1 MGFKDKMT
9 KYYSDA
15 YMEKYGDRM
24 TSVAGTILSVK
35 TEVKSILGI
44 FNKLHVFLV
53 VKPEVGTQLKI
64 HVILVVK
71 PEVGKQVVKC
81 EYKKNR
87 WFKKPQFIDVNQG
100 HKVIIMGLKGVKGK
114 ANSENVLISNIANL
128 TTRKD
133 LHPFDHSQIKKAR
146 QQSTK
151 MMRR

>member
-15 YMEKYGDRM
+15 YMERYGDRM
-24 TSVAGTILSVK
+24 TSVSGTILSVK

-44 FNKLHVFLV
+44 FNKLHVL
-53 VKPEVGTQLKI
+53 
-64 HVILVVK
+64 LVVK

-87 WFKKPQFIDVNQG
+87 WFKKPEFIDLNKG
-100 HKVIIMGLKGVKGK
+100 HKVIVMGIKGEKGK
-114 ANSENVLISNIANL
+114 KNADSVLISNIANL

-146 QQSTK
+146 QQATR
-151 MMRR
+151 MRR

>member
-24 TSVAGTILSVK
+24 TSAAGTILSVK

-44 FNKLHVFLV
+44 FNKLHVF
-53 VKPEVGTQLKI
+53 
-64 HVILVVK
+64 LVVK

>member
-53 VKPEVGTQLKI
+53 VKPEVG
-64 HVILVVK
+64 
-71 PEVGKQVVKC
+71 KQVVKC
-81 EYKKNR
+81 EYKQNK
-87 WFKKPQFIDVNQG
+87 WFKKPQFIDVNKG
-100 HKVIIMGLKGVKGK
+100 HKVIIMGLKGIKGK
-114 ANSENVLISNIANL
+114 ANSENILVSNIANL
-128 TTRKD
+128 TTKKD

>member
-53 VKPEVGTQLKI
+53 VKPEVG
-64 HVILVVK
+64 
-71 PEVGKQVVKC
+71 KQVVKC

-114 ANSENVLISNIANL
+114 ANSENVIVSNIANL
-128 TTRKD
+128 TTKKD
-133 LHPFDHSQIKKAR
+133 LHPFDHIQIKKAR

>member
-1 MGFKDKMT
+1 
-9 KYYSDA
+9 
-15 YMEKYGDRM
+15 M

-44 FNKLHVFLV
+44 FNKLHVF
-53 VKPEVGTQLKI
+53 
-64 HVILVVK
+64 LVVK

>member
-15 YMEKYGDRM
+15 YMNKYGDRM

-44 FNKLHVFLV
+44 FNKLHVF
-53 VKPEVGTQLKI
+53 
-64 HVILVVK
+64 LVVK

>member
-44 FNKLHVFLV
+44 FNKLHVF
-53 VKPEVGTQLKI
+53 
-64 HVILVVK
+64 LVVK

-151 MMRR
+151 MMRI

>member
-9 KYYSDA
+9 KYYSDS
-15 YMEKYGDRM
+15 YMEKYWDRM

-53 VKPEVGTQLKI
+53 VKPEVG
-64 HVILVVK
+64 
-71 PEVGKQVVKC
+71 KQVVKC

-87 WFKKPQFIDVNQG
+87 WIKKPQFIDVHQG

>member
-44 FNKLHVFLV
+44 FNKLHVF
-53 VKPEVGTQLKI
+53 
-64 HVILVVK
+64 LVVK

-146 QQSTK
+146 QQATR
-151 MMRR
+151 MRTR

>member
-1 MGFKDKMT
+1 MT

-44 FNKLHVFLV
+44 FNKLHVF
-53 VKPEVGTQLKI
+53 
-64 HVILVVK
+64 LVVK

>member
-9 KYYSDA
+9 KYYLDA

-53 VKPEVGTQLKI
+53 VKPEVG
-64 HVILVVK
+64 
-71 PEVGKQVVKC
+71 KQVVKC
-81 EYKKNR
+81 EYKQNK

-100 HKVIIMGLKGVKGK
+100 HKVIIMGLKGIKGK
-114 ANSENVLISNIANL
+114 ANSENILVSNIANL
-128 TTRKD
+128 TTKKD

>member
-53 VKPEVGTQLKI
+53 VKPEVG
-64 HVILVVK
+64 
-71 PEVGKQVVKC
+71 KQVVKC
-81 EYKKNR
+81 EYKQNK

-100 HKVIIMGLKGVKGK
+100 HKVIIMGLKGIKGK
-114 ANSENVLISNIANL
+114 ANSENILVSNIANL
-128 TTRKD
+128 TTKKD
-133 LHPFDHSQIKKAR
+133 LHPFDHSQLKKAR

>member
-1 MGFKDKMT
+1 MGLKDKMT

-53 VKPEVGTQLKI
+53 VKPEVG
-64 HVILVVK
+64 
-71 PEVGKQVVKC
+71 KQVVKC
-81 EYKKNR
+81 EYKINR
-87 WFKKPQFIDVNQG
+87 WFKKPEFIDVNQG

-114 ANSENVLISNIANL
+114 ANSESVLVSNIANL
-128 TTRKD
+128 TTKKD

>member
-53 VKPEVGTQLKI
+53 VKPEVGK
-64 HVILVVK
+64 H
-71 PEVGKQVVKC
+71 VVKC

>member
-1 MGFKDKMT
+1 MGVKDKMT

-53 VKPEVGTQLKI
+53 VKPEVG
-64 HVILVVK
+64 
-71 PEVGKQVVKC
+71 KQVVKC
-81 EYKKNR
+81 EYKQNK

-100 HKVIIMGLKGVKGK
+100 HKVIIMGLKGIKGK
-114 ANSENVLISNIANL
+114 ANSENILVSNIANL
-128 TTRKD
+128 TTKKD

>member
-9 KYYSDA
+9 KYFSDA

-44 FNKLHVFLV
+44 FNKLHVF
-53 VKPEVGTQLKI
+53 
-64 HVILVVK
+64 LVVK

>member
-9 KYYSDA
+9 KYYWDA

-24 TSVAGTILSVK
+24 TSGAGTILSVK

-53 VKPEVGTQLKI
+53 VKPEVG
-64 HVILVVK
+64 
-71 PEVGKQVVKC
+71 KQVVKC
-81 EYKKNR
+81 EYKQNK

>member
-44 FNKLHVFLV
+44 FNKLHVF
-53 VKPEVGTQLKI
+53 
-64 HVILVVK
+64 LVVK

-151 MMRR
+151 MMRRDRKSVV

>member
-44 FNKLHVFLV
+44 FNKLHVF
-53 VKPEVGTQLKI
+53 
-64 HVILVVK
+64 LVVK

-151 MMRR
+151 MIRR

>member
-53 VKPEVGTQLKI
+53 VKPEVG
-64 HVILVVK
+64 
-71 PEVGKQVVKC
+71 KQVVKC

-100 HKVIIMGLKGVKGK
+100 HKVIIMGLKGVKRK

>member
-53 VKPEVGTQLKI
+53 I
-64 HVILVVK
+64 K

-81 EYKKNR
+81 EYKQNK

-100 HKVIIMGLKGVKGK
+100 HKVIIMGLKGIKGK
-114 ANSENVLISNIANL
+114 ANSENILVSNIANL
-128 TTRKD
+128 TTKKD

>member
-24 TSVAGTILSVK
+24 TNVAGTILSVK

-44 FNKLHVFLV
+44 FNKLHVF
-53 VKPEVGTQLKI
+53 
-64 HVILVVK
+64 LVVK

>member
-53 VKPEVGTQLKI
+53 VKPEVG
-64 HVILVVK
+64 
-71 PEVGKQVVKC
+71 KQVVKC
-81 EYKKNR
+81 EYKQNK

-100 HKVIIMGLKGVKGK
+100 HKVIIMGLKGIKGK
-114 ANSENVLISNIANL
+114 ANSENILISNIANL

>member
-24 TSVAGTILSVK
+24 TSVAGTVLSVK

-53 VKPEVGTQLKI
+53 VKPEVG
-64 HVILVVK
+64 
-71 PEVGKQVVKC
+71 KQVVKC
-81 EYKKNR
+81 EYKKKR

>member
-53 VKPEVGTQLKI
+53 VKPEVG
-64 HVILVVK
+64 
-71 PEVGKQVVKC
+71 KQVVKC
-81 EYKKNR
+81 EYKQNK

-100 HKVIIMGLKGVKGK
+100 HKVIIMGLKGIKGK
-114 ANSENVLISNIANL
+114 ANSENILVSNIANL
-128 TTRKD
+128 TTKKD

>member
-1 MGFKDKMT
+1 MGFKDKIT

-44 FNKLHVFLV
+44 FNKLHVF
-53 VKPEVGTQLKI
+53 
-64 HVILVVK
+64 LVVK

>member
-53 VKPEVGTQLKI
+53 VKPEVG
-64 HVILVVK
+64 
-71 PEVGKQVVKC
+71 KQVVNC

>member
-53 VKPEVGTQLKI
+53 VKPEVG
-64 HVILVVK
+64 
-71 PEVGKQVVKC
+71 KQVVKC

-100 HKVIIMGLKGVKGK
+100 NKVIIMGLKGVKGK

>member
-53 VKPEVGTQLKI
+53 VKPEVG
-64 HVILVVK
+64 
-71 PEVGKQVVKC
+71 KQVVKC

-114 ANSENVLISNIANL
+114 ANSENVLIYNIANL

>member
-53 VKPEVGTQLKI
+53 VKPEVG
-64 HVILVVK
+64 
-71 PEVGKQVVKC
+71 KQVVKC

-87 WFKKPQFIDVNQG
+87 WFKKPQF
-100 HKVIIMGLKGVKGK
+100 IIMGLKGVKGK